1 MKQKNRS
8 HVAFICRL
16 RKSFLQFKKQVSK
29 QISKQIS
36 KQVLSRFKLSKL
48 LLAALRNVGCLLQ
61 EQRVG
66 Y

>member
-1 MKQKNRS
+1 MKQKIRS
-8 HVAFICRL
+8 HILFRL
-16 RKSFLQFKKQVSK
+16 RKSFLQFKRQVSK
-29 QISKQIS
+29 HVLKQIS